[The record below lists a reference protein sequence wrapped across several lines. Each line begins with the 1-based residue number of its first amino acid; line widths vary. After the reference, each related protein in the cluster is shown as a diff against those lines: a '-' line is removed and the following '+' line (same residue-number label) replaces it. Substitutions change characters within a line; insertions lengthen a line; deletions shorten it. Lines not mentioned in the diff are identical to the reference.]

1 MSSFCHLQ
9 KAVCIQCLTV
19 DMCVDILNDVYM
31 YMDCLCSLLYNYA
44 ENQNFEIVTSSP
56 LVIPAGDMS
65 VTVVINILNDTI
77 FDGNKTFALRLLTL
91 TAQDD
96 VDMSP
101 VLGSSVVTMVTI
113 IEDDTSKFDI

>member
-1 MSSFCHLQ
+1 
-9 KAVCIQCLTV
+9 
-19 DMCVDILNDVYM
+19 MCMALMNVYM
-31 YMDCLCSLLYNYA
+31 YELSLSLFYNYA
-44 ENQNFEIVTSSP
+44 ENQNFEILTSSP

-91 TAQDD
+91 TAQGD
-96 VDMSP
+96 VDISP

-113 IEDDTSKFDI
+113 MEDDMSKFNI

>member
-1 MSSFCHLQ
+1 MNIMNAYTYGLSL
-9 KAVCIQCLTV
+9 
-19 DMCVDILNDVYM
+19 
-31 YMDCLCSLLYNYA
+31 SLLYNYA

-101 VLGSSVVTMVTI
+101 VLGSLVVTMVTI
-113 IEDDTSKFDI
+113 MEDDMSKFNI